1 MATLEELENAL
12 ITAGESGNTKA
23 TESIS
28 DAMRAHPTFQQNAKG
43 ALDSGDYKYGADG
56 VTELEKGEQRANMS
70 KYLARSMGLKDSEVD
85 VTQGMGTYGRFKLGF
100 QPTEQDKVK
109 HLEDTY
115 GRENI
120 RATEVGGKMKLLY
133 RDEQETGGQ
142 FRAVDEEG
150 VSLADFFGDTAGY
163 VPEVAGAVAGGVK
176 GAALGT
182 LAGGPVGTVVGG
194 VLGAAGAGFATATA
208 QDVATRA
215 LSDED
220 IQLGEIAGRRGKEA
234 LIGGVADV
242 ALLGGG
248 RVASKFL
255 RKSGLRE
262 SSGNAFADSVETV
275 RQAGGD
281 VGETAGVKG
290 GGKTLEKEMSITQ
303 ARPSSKVAKINDR
316 TRASMI
322 NLADEMSGKSTPSEA
337 AARIAENAKAGKLD
351 LEDFIRGADT
361 RASKIISDAKLGS
374 LERFSTL
381 TDDMDR
387 FGGDYKE
394 LLTKLG
400 QGADET
406 VKQKYALRDQLAEQ
420 LNVGVS
426 KKKLLKSIDAGIA
439 KEPKFNN
446 AAMKAARQRVEDGD
460 DFIPFNDLDA
470 ELALVRDAIPDGA
483 QTKSTGQRLA
493 SLVAEEV
500 GSLRSKTARN
510 AGTDFNRAFLDA
522 NKFVKEEALG
532 FRRGAVGR
540 ALKEQVGDNVA
551 TNQDVARAVFKDAE
565 TVREVLQTSANAD
578 AFVQAEARAGRKADP
593 LRSASEMEKDLRRQ
607 FISQLGFDK
616 GTTSASAAKLNKN
629 QKEVMA
635 QLWSGP
641 NAKEITSKGRRKVAE
656 YEQLMKKVEQSG
668 VKVPQI
674 GVDEVD
680 EYLSAFS
687 IDKRNKV
694 KNELVARAK
703 KREELRIF
711 EENTLI
717 KKALKGEAG
726 DHLRSKKFGDAIVG
740 QTTEGQAK
748 QFMRDIVPAEDAPF
762 IRQNVIESLV
772 AKSGGESGAGWDSK
786 SMRKLLKRQSGTLKA
801 VLGEDDYKLINSI
814 NDVMER
820 VQKQFTVSSTGEV
833 RPRVIVT
840 PVGIAAYLSGDIMQ
854 SIGNRFYGWAYGTG
868 VLKDL
873 FVGGSQKASKEAWD
887 KALGKMIGTSQGLQ
901 ALDHATSEDPDAR
914 GTIVEEL
921 SMQGQ

>member
-1 MATLEELENAL
+1 MATLFQLQEGLVKADSEGNAENVAVL
-12 ITAGESGNTKA
+12 
-23 TESIS
+23 S
-28 DAMRAHPTFQQNAKG
+28 DAIREHPTYQKQSQDQLSQGFKALSGDEKKQAIHKHTARSLG
-43 ALDSGDYKYGADG
+43 IKESDLDSD
-56 VTELEKGEQRANMS
+56 R
-70 KYLARSMGLKDSEVD
+70 
-85 VTQGMGTYGRFKLGF
+85 GMGVWGRTKLSF
-100 QPTEQDKVK
+100 QATEQDKFK

-115 GRENI
+115 GKENLRGVDI
-120 RATEVGGKMKLLY
+120 GGDTQFLY
-133 RDEQETGGQ
+133 RDEDETGGKW
-142 FRAVDEEG
+142 RRVDEQG
-150 VSLADFFGDTAGY
+150 ASFADFTADLAGY

-234 LIGGVADV
+234 LIGAVADV

-426 KKKLLKSIDAGIA
+426 KKKLLASIDAGIA

-500 GSLRSKTARN
+500 GSLRSKTARS

-565 TVREVLQTSANAD
+565 TVREVLQTASNAD
-578 AFVQAEARAGRKADP
+578 AFVQAEARAGRTADP
-593 LRSASEMEKDLRRQ
+593 LRSASQMEKDLRRQ
-607 FISQLGFDK
+607 FMSQLGFDK

-668 VKVPQI
+668 VKVPQL

-703 KREELRIF
+703 KREKLRIF

-726 DHLRSKKFGDAIVG
+726 DHLRSKKFGDTIVG

-748 QFMRDIVPAEDAPF
+748 QFMGDIVPAQDVPF
-762 IRQNVIESLV
+762 IRQNVIESLI
-772 AKSGGESGAGWDSK
+772 AKSGGASGAGWDSK
-786 SMRKLLKRQSGTLKA
+786 SMRNLLERQSGTLKA
-801 VLGEDDYKLINSI
+801 VLGKDDYKLINSI

>member
-1 MATLEELENAL
+1 MATLFQLQEGLVKADSEGNAENVAVL
-12 ITAGESGNTKA
+12 
-23 TESIS
+23 S
-28 DAMRAHPTFQQNAKG
+28 DAIREHPTYQKQSQDQLSQGFKALSGDEKKQAIHKHTARSLG
-43 ALDSGDYKYGADG
+43 IKESDLDSD
-56 VTELEKGEQRANMS
+56 R
-70 KYLARSMGLKDSEVD
+70 
-85 VTQGMGTYGRFKLGF
+85 GMGVWGRTKLSF
-100 QPTEQDKVK
+100 QATEQDKFK

-115 GRENI
+115 GKENLRGVDI
-120 RATEVGGKMKLLY
+120 GGDTQFLY
-133 RDEQETGGQ
+133 RDEDETGGKW
-142 FRAVDEEG
+142 RRVDEQG
-150 VSLADFFGDTAGY
+150 ASFADFTADLAGY

-281 VGETAGVKG
+281 VGETAGVKS

-426 KKKLLKSIDAGIA
+426 KKKLLASIDAGIA